1 MADRID
7 DSLLYER
14 RYFDGERRAER
25 WLRVAYNAHCRL
37 APFRKMRAN
46 CKAYAYGKQ
55 YERSLITYNG
65 RTMTKEKY
73 LEEKGI
79 PALQTNILGK
89 IKRVVQG
96 QFRGNN
102 TAPIC
107 NAVDPAEK
115 EAAEVYSVLLR
126 QNMKLNDRSEMDA
139 REFEEFLIS
148 GLSVYKV
155 LWAHREGKE
164 DVFVDKINPNSV
176 FFPYSLDYRLHDIQF
191 CGMLHEYDFTRL
203 SSLFAH
209 SDHDLERLREIYQ
222 HCMDM
227 EYVAS
232 QYSTD
237 RRNDIE
243 NTSFFTPA
251 EYGKCRVI
259 ELWTKER
266 RKAWLCHDPLE
277 SEPYYVPYN
286 QKRQLEQL
294 NAQRLELNI
303 KRNADGTPMTDASGR
318 ILHFMDPKRFEEEN
332 LIRYEWAIEAY
343 WYYRYLSPDGY
354 ILEEGASPYW
364 NGAESF
370 HPFVFK
376 PYPFIDGEIHPFI
389 SEVIPSQE
397 YFNYYMVAL
406 DFYIRNAAKG
416 VLKIDDQSLSDEMPI
431 ESIADQ
437 WMRSNGVILYTS
449 KRGGKAPETAVA
461 SSIPGGFDYIL
472 QLSRSMVDD
481 VSGVQPS
488 LQGKGQG
495 SESGVLYQA
504 KATQASYSILDL
516 IASYNSFLEDVA
528 YKVVKVIK
536 CFYTGKKE
544 INIAGQTITYDMDT
558 ISDVDLEISISE
570 DADGPVYRA
579 LTNQMLLTEADKG
592 RIPFRVALEAGN
604 FPNSSKIIS
613 ILDKYEQQ
621 LQNAQSQTQ
630 QQAQPQLQAQPQ
642 PQSQLAS

>member
-7 DSLLYER
+7 DSLLYEHKS
-14 RYFDGERRAER
+14 FDGERRADR
-25 WLRVAYNAHCRL
+25 WLQVAYNAHCRL

-55 YERSLITYNG
+55 YERSTITYNG
-65 RTMTKEKY
+65 RVMTKEKY

-96 QFRGNN
+96 QFRGND
-102 TAPIC
+102 TAPVC
-107 NAVDPAEK
+107 NAVDPNEK
-115 EAAEVYSVLLR
+115 EYADVYSVLLR
-126 QNMKLNDRSEMDA
+126 QNMKLNGRNEKDA
-139 REFEEFLIS
+139 RMFEEFLIS
-148 GLSVYKV
+148 GMAIYKTI
-155 LWAHREGKE
+155 WAYRDGKL
-164 DVFVDKINPNSV
+164 DVFNDAVNPNFF
-176 FFPYSLDYRLHDIQF
+176 FFPHTLDYTMRDIRFCGLLHDF
-191 CGMLHEYDFTRL
+191 DFSQL
-203 SSLFAH
+203 SALFAH
-209 SDHDLERLREIYQ
+209 SEKELKRLQEIYE
-222 HCMDM
+222 HCMEKD
-227 EYVAS
+227 YIVS

-243 NTSFFTPA
+243 NTSFFYPN

-266 RKAWLCHDPLE
+266 RKAWLCRDPMAG
-277 SEPYYVPYN
+277 EPYYVPFN
-286 QKRQLEQL
+286 QKSQLDEL
-294 NAQRLELNI
+294 NAQRMQLNI
-303 KRNADGTPMTDASGR
+303 KRRPDGSPMTDEDGNT
-318 ILHFMDPKRFEEEN
+318 LYFMDPKKFEEEN
-332 LIRYEWAIEAY
+332 VIKYEWAIETY

-354 ILEEGASPYW
+354 VLEEGVSPYW
-364 NGAESF
+364 DGAESF
-370 HPFVFK
+370 HPFSIK
-376 PYPFIDGEIHPFI
+376 PYPFIDGETHPFI
-389 SEVIPSQE
+389 SEIIPSQE

-416 VLKIDDQSLSDEMPI
+416 VLKIDEESLSDNMPI
-431 ESIADQ
+431 ENIADQ

-449 KRGGKAPETAVA
+449 KKGGKIPETSVA

-481 VSGVQPS
+481 VSGVQPA

-516 IASYNSFLEDVA
+516 ISSYSSFLEDVA
-528 YKVVKVIK
+528 RKTVKVMK
-536 CFYTGKKE
+536 CFYTGRKE
-544 INIAGQTITYDMDT
+544 IEIAGETVTYNMDT
-558 ISDVDLEISISE
+558 MTNVDLDISISE

-579 LTNQMLLTEADKG
+579 LTNQMLLNEAEKG

-604 FPNSSKIIS
+604 FPNSSKIVS
-613 ILDKYEQQ
+613 VLDKYESQ
-621 LQNAQSQTQ
+621 LQNMQAAQQIPM
-630 QQAQPQLQAQPQ
+630 QAAQ
-642 PQSQLAS
+642 